1 MPSGWYPI
9 NCYLHITMA
18 VPGAFPGPTQSHD
31 RRLDISRDTAELKLC
46 VRSSETS
53 AKLAWRAVEAD
64 LCGGDVGVRQLGRGS
79 GHETVVFLVQDSRVQ
94 ASSLQIMILQHQAC
108 RSCTAASSSLY
119 HLVCSAYAAT
129 SVQVIQCCVCLS
141 AQHFAFGY
149 RFLCGMTQI
158 CRALQG
164 ASILSTCV
172 CDWQGCCHSWLH
184 VRTDP
189 TEPNLVHGPGSMR
202 VPAAAPKLPS
212 VCVCPHAP
220 GTCRCR

>member
-1 MPSGWYPI
+1 M
-9 NCYLHITMA
+9 
-18 VPGAFPGPTQSHD
+18 
-31 RRLDISRDTAELKLC
+31 
-46 VRSSETS
+46 
-53 AKLAWRAVEAD
+53 
-64 LCGGDVGVRQLGRGS
+64 RQLGRGS

-149 RFLCGMTQI
+149 SFLCGMTQI

-172 CDWQGCCHSWLH
+172 CVIGKVAVILGCTCAQIQQNPTWFMALVVCECLLQLPSFLVFVFALMHQVRADVAEQALSMSGVCMPRSQFAVGLH
-184 VRTDP
+184 
-189 TEPNLVHGPGSMR
+189 MR
-202 VPAAAPKLPS
+202 VRVYSLPIWVICS
-212 VCVCPHAP
+212 WAL
-220 GTCRCR
+220 RA